1 MRRIVRSLSTT
12 ALIGSAAM
20 LGSALPASASDQIFR
35 VDLNKTQIVRLPSA
49 AGSIVIGN
57 PAIADISIQSPDT
70 VFVVGRGYG
79 ETNLIVMDRAGRTM
93 MDADIQV
100 TAVTPTHGVRVFN
113 GGVRRSYSCAPYC
126 QPSPI
131 LGDDAGFVGLNSGI
145 AKPTGNNTVIE
156 NGPEPQDLGGF
167 AGGIPGG
174 EAGNNPSAPNG
185 FPASN
190 F

>member
-1 MRRIVRSLSTT
+1 MRRIVQSLSIP
-12 ALIGSAAM
+12 ALIGTAAM
-20 LGSALPASASDQIFR
+20 LGSALPAQASDQIFR
-35 VDLNKTQIVRLPSA
+35 VDLNKTQIVRLPVA

-79 ETNLIVMDRAGRTM
+79 ETNLIVLDRSGRTM

-131 LGDDAGFVGLNSGI
+131 LGDDAAFIGVNSGE
-145 AKPTGNNTVIE
+145 AKPTGNNTVID
-156 NGPEPQDLGGF
+156 NAPGPNELGTI
-167 AGGIPGG
+167 AGGNPGFGPGG
-174 EAGNNPSAPNG
+174 APG
-185 FPASN
+185 PDAFPQSN